1 MSASL
6 KGFLFALSGFA
17 IFSTHDALIKAL
29 GGTYPAF
36 QIIFFSVLFAFV
48 PVSLIILAD
57 GKADNFRPR
66 RPGLVLLR
74 SSLAIVAMSGG
85 FYAFTVLPLAEVYAL
100 LFATP
105 LLVTA
110 LSVPLLGETVRF
122 QRWIAVIIG
131 LIGVVI
137 VLRPGVSAL
146 SAGHIAALLSASA
159 NSVSSILV
167 RKIGGQERSAV
178 LILYPMILMLIVMS
192 ILMPSSY
199 QPMAVGDLGLMAAI
213 GFLSVIAQ
221 SAIIGAYRAAPAAVV
236 APLQYSQILWAAL
249 FGALFFSETPD
260 FYVALGSAIIVASGL
275 FVVWR
280 EAQENVSARRPV
292 TRSASFRFNTGY
304 ASSVNRAEDKD
315 DDEKPGND

>member
-17 IFSTHDALIKAL
+17 LFSTHDALIKTL

-85 FYAFTVLPLAEVYAL
+85 FYAFTVLPLAETYAL

-110 LSVPLLGETVRF
+110 FSVPLLGEKVRL
-122 QRWIAVIIG
+122 QRWIAVIAG

-146 SAGHIAALLSASA
+146 STGHMAALLSASA
-159 NSVSSILV
+159 NSLSSILV

-178 LILYPMILMLIVMS
+178 LILYPMILLLIVMS
-192 ILMPSSY
+192 VLMPGIY
-199 QPMAVGDLGLMAAI
+199 QPVAIGDLGLMAMV

-260 FYVALGSAIIVASGL
+260 FYVALGSLIIVASGL

-304 ASSVNRAEDKD
+304 ASSVNRPEEKD
-315 DDEKPGND
+315 DAEKPE